1 MTSFIRCQR
10 CGIEASPT
18 QKIRACTRCNKVGY
32 CGKSCQRADWKVHKL
47 NCNKPTAVPQKEEIV
62 TRLEKQNDD
71 GTWEDA
77 GQINLLED
85 GMASTSIIDGDS
97 PTINNSTIPSISST
111 KILTKELPKRAQQ
124 MLQSQS
130 NHYKYQH
137 SKDGID
143 TNLLIFFHGAGDTH
157 LPFSNLGKRM
167 ELPQTA
173 TLSLS
178 ASISLNLPDKGSFVQ
193 LPFGL
198 GHTLFQEIDYTTGEK
213 LSSNNTKRLTSLK
226 HALKVLDPLIC
237 SLIGMQNEKRPNVKD
252 DTAWIPER
260 VFLFGFSAGACL
272 AMELCRMW
280 ANAGRMPLGGA
291 ICICGGIHGSDELLG
306 IDQRT
311 DKKEPT
317 DILVITGDDDYPK
330 KVAEQNKELY
340 KSSKVQIYNKKGRG
354 NGMVNSKEEMQVI
367 MEFLSKRLVRRMTS
381 MEGQSR

>member
-1 MTSFIRCQR
+1 MTFVRCQR
-10 CGIEASPT
+10 CGIEASST

-32 CGKSCQRADWKVHKL
+32 CGKVCQRADWKVHKL
-47 NCNKPTAVPQKEEIV
+47 NCSKPTAVPQKEDIV

-77 GQINLLED
+77 GPINLLED
-85 GMASTSIIDGDS
+85 GMTST
-97 PTINNSTIPSISST
+97 NTIPSSSST
-111 KILTKELPKRAQQ
+111 TTKNLTKELPKRTQQ
-124 MLQSQS
+124 ILQSQS

-157 LPFSNLGKRM
+157 LPFDNLGKRM

-178 ASISLNLPDKGSFVQ
+178 ASISLNLPDGGRGSFVQ

-198 GHTLFQEIDYTTGEK
+198 GHTWFQEMDYTTGDK
-213 LSSNNTKRLTSLK
+213 LSPNNTKRLTSLK

-237 SLIGMQNEKRPNVKD
+237 SLIGIQSDSNEKRPSDVKD
-252 DTAWIPER
+252 DTTWIPER
-260 VFLFGFSAGACL
+260 IFLFGFSSGACL
-272 AMELCRMW
+272 AMEFARMW
-280 ANAGRMPLGGA
+280 AIAGRMPLGGA
-291 ICICGGIHGSDELLG
+291 ICICGGIHDNVESLG
-306 IDQRT
+306 TSRKT

-317 DILVITGDDDYPK
+317 DVLIITGDDDYPK
-330 KVAEQNKELY
+330 KVAEQNKQLY
-340 KSSKVQIYNKKGRG
+340 GSSKVQIYNKKGRG
-354 NGMVNSKEEMQVI
+354 NGMVNSKEEMQVV
-367 MEFLSKRLVRRMTS
+367 MEFLSKRLVRRMVS

>member
-1 MTSFIRCQR
+1 
-10 CGIEASPT
+10 
-18 QKIRACTRCNKVGY
+18 
-32 CGKSCQRADWKVHKL
+32 VHKL

-97 PTINNSTIPSISST
+97 PTINNSTIPSISAQNT
-111 KILTKELPKRAQQ
+111 TIKNLTKELPKTAQQ

-137 SKDGID
+137 SNDGID

-157 LPFSNLGKRM
+157 LPFDNLGKRM

-178 ASISLNLPDKGSFVQ
+178 ASISLNLSDGGRSSCFVE

-198 GHTLFQEIDYTTGEK
+198 GHAWFQEMDYNTGEK
-213 LSSNNTKRLTSLK
+213 LSTNHTKRLKSLK
-226 HALKVLDPLIC
+226 HALRMLDPLIC
-237 SLIGMQNEKRPNVKD
+237 SLIGI
-252 DTAWIPER
+252 DTDGDINNTCDNNWIPER
-260 VFLFGFSAGACL
+260 VFLFGFSSGACL

-291 ICICGGIHGSDELLG
+291 ICICGGIHGNVELLG
-306 IDQRT
+306 ISRKT
-311 DKKEPT
+311 DKKPKELT
-317 DILVITGDDDYPK
+317 DVLIITGDDDYPK
-330 KVAEQNKELY
+330 EVAEQNKQLY
-340 KSSKVQIYNKKGRG
+340 GSSKVQIYTKKGRG
-354 NGMVNSKEEMQVI
+354 NAMVNSKEEMQVI
-367 MEFLSKRLVRRMTS
+367 MEFLSKRLVRRMAS
-381 MEGQSR
+381 MEDQSR

>member
-1 MTSFIRCQR
+1 
-10 CGIEASPT
+10 
-18 QKIRACTRCNKVGY
+18 
-32 CGKSCQRADWKVHKL
+32 VHKL